1 MPFPPT
7 RRKIVPHPYAAVSEP
22 GSTRP
27 SPELQLRWKCLQ
39 AGRRPPASCPRI
51 SLRLPLTQPRAPAEA
66 LVQRHKSFQEAWLP
80 WVERTCRAA
89 CCGLGGCSQAQGCEL
104 QGLPATAPPA
114 SSPSL
119 LLFPSP
125 AGGCGDHGAA
135 AKWSSLFLLFLFVN
149 PGVSCLVP
157 SLTYSSPLHLAG
169 RGSCAGICE
178 DRVLWPWC
186 CPRAVCRRPQAP
198 PPPQAPPLS
207 APGRG
212 SRGCEASSAPLPRG
226 LRITLGKLRRGLA
239 SKFGCFPWKR
249 GPEVG
254 DQVPSLGAEIRLP
267 GPGPGGHLE
276 RGGRLARNPCFQ
288 PNSQLLCL
296 PPCPLTLA
304 WLLWGRASGNRGL
317 PPDQLRGG

>member
-198 PPPQAPPLS
+198 PPPRRPRPSPLQAGAAGAVKPALPLS
-207 APGRG
+207 RGGCASPWGNLGGAWPQSSAVSPGRG
-212 SRGCEASSAPLPRG
+212 VLRLGTRCPAWGQRFVCQDPDREGTWSGEGGSPETPASS
-226 LRITLGKLRRGLA
+226 
-239 SKFGCFPWKR
+239 
-249 GPEVG
+249 
-254 DQVPSLGAEIRLP
+254 
-267 GPGPGGHLE
+267 
-276 RGGRLARNPCFQ
+276 
-288 PNSQLLCL
+288 
-296 PPCPLTLA
+296 LTVSCSA
-304 WLLWGRASGNRGL
+304 FHRAL
-317 PPDQLRGG
+317 